1 MSDERLQKILARA
14 GVASRRHA
22 EELISAGR
30 VRVGGRVITELGVR
44 ADPFR
49 DRIEVDG
56 KRIVPEPPAY
66 IVLHKPRGVVS
77 TLRDPEGR
85 RTVAELVRGV
95 SVRVVPI
102 GRLDYHT
109 SGVLLLTND
118 GEFASVLSHP
128 RSAVAKVYVAKVSG
142 IVDERGLARLEQSI
156 VIEGRPTQPASIKLL
171 RTEGDKTWLQV
182 TLKEGRNR
190 QVRRLGEASGF
201 PVMRLARVTFAGIDA
216 EGLRPGQWRHLTP
229 DELSEIKKLHGV
241 PKRVR
246 AGAKTRA
253 AAVGAHSPRKS
264 GRGRARAPTG
274 R

>member
-14 GVASRRHA
+14 GLASRRHA
-22 EELISAGR
+22 EELIRAGR
-30 VRVGGRVITELGVR
+30 VRVGGRVVTELGVR

-56 KRIVPEPPAY
+56 KKIVPEPPAY
-66 IVLHKPRGVVS
+66 LVLHKPRGVVS

-85 RTVAELVRGV
+85 RTVAELVQGV
-95 SVRVVPI
+95 RVRVVPV

-118 GEFASVLSHP
+118 GEFASALSHP
-128 RSAVAKVYVAKVSG
+128 RGGVSKVYVAKVAG
-142 IVDERGLARLEQSI
+142 IVDDSGLERLRKSI
-156 VIEGRPTQPASIKLL
+156 VIEGRPTQPASVKRL
-171 RTEGDKTWLQV
+171 RTEGDKTWLEI
-182 TLKEGRNR
+182 TLREGRNR

-201 PVMRLARVTFAGIDA
+201 PVMRLARVAYAGIGS

-241 PKRVR
+241 PRRVR
-246 AGAKTRA
+246 AGAKTRVA
-253 AAVGAHSPRKS
+253 NEQSPRAT
-264 GRGRARAPTG
+264 GRGRSRASSG